1 MKLFIKLGD
10 WFHHRKSIVIFSDIT
25 AIYDAMGDIVRNTKA
40 ERILV
45 FMTHNDGQE
54 ITPAR
59 KIYASVLYEVI
70 TKPFVTVK
78 QKYQHLPLDGPY
90 MKMLVSVLSDGMTS
104 TKVSA
109 LDEGMLKSL
118 YEHDGVNFACKFYL
132 ADTQRKKM

>member
-1 MKLFIKLGD
+1 
-10 WFHHRKSIVIFSDIT
+10 
-25 AIYDAMGDIVRNTKA
+25 MGEIIRNTKA

-59 KIYASVLYEVI
+59 KIYSSVLYEVI
-70 TKPFVTVK
+70 ARPFVSVK

-90 MKMLVSVLSDGMTS
+90 MKMLVDVLANGSTSMTLS
-104 TKVSA
+104 SMP
-109 LDEGMLKSL
+109 EGMLKSL
-118 YEHDGVNFACKFYL
+118 YNHEGVKFACQHYL